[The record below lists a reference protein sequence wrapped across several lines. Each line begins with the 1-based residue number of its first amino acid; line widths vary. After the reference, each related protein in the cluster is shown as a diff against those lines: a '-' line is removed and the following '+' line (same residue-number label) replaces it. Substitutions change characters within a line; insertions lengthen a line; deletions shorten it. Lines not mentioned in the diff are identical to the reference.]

1 MFARRVSIAL
11 PLFIQETHWL
21 TVSLSVLPEG
31 PEAIR
36 GQELGSEYY
45 EAAAPVIELQ
55 VARAGYRLAA
65 WLDSIV
71 SALKTESESSLG
83 DL

>member
-1 MFARRVSIAL
+1 MFARRVSIVCL
-11 PLFIQETHWL
+11 STVWEVHRL
-21 TVSLSVLPEG
+21 TISLSVLPEG

-71 SALKTESESSLG
+71 SALTTESESSAG